1 MKMQKRL
8 KIGILSRKDTLYST
22 NRLKEAAETR
32 GHEVEIIDYLSCYM
46 NITSEK
52 TSIHIDGIDLPPLDA
67 IIPRIGANR
76 TFYGCA
82 IVRQL
87 ELMGIFSINPSIA
100 ITRSRDKLRSLQL
113 MAKTKIG
120 MPITGFAHSPDD
132 IDDLIKL
139 VGGVP
144 VVIKLLEGTQGIGVV
159 LAETK
164 KAAQSVIQA
173 FMGLKANIIVQEYI
187 KESNGSDIRCLVVGE
202 RVVASIKREADPDD
216 FRSNLHRGGT
226 AVSVKITK
234 QEREL
239 AIKAAKV
246 MGLKFAGVDILRSDR
261 GPLIMEVNSSPGLEG
276 VEVTTG
282 VSVAEEVVKYLE
294 KVLPMSARKRYEG

>member
-1 MKMQKRL
+1 M
-8 KIGILSRKDTLYST
+8 KIGILSRNSDLYST
-22 NRLKEAAETR
+22 RRLKEAAENR
-32 GHEVEIIDYLSCYM
+32 EHEVEIIDYLSCYM
-46 NITSEK
+46 NINSEK
-52 TSIHIDGIDLPPLDA
+52 TSVHIDGADLPHLDA

-82 IVRQL
+82 VVRQL
-87 ELMGIFSINPSIA
+87 ELMGIFSLNPSIA

-113 MAKTKIG
+113 MARKKIG

-132 IDDLIKL
+132 IDDLITL

-144 VVIKLLEGTQGIGVV
+144 VVIKLIEGTQGIGVV

-173 FMGLKANIIVQEYI
+173 FMGLKANIIVQEFI
-187 KESNGSDIRCLVVGE
+187 KESNGSDIRCLVVGGK
-202 RVVASIKREADPDD
+202 VVASIKREADPGD
-216 FRSNLHRGGT
+216 FRSNLHRGGS
-226 AVSVKITK
+226 AVPVKISK
-234 QEREL
+234 QERAL

-246 MGLKFAGVDILRSDR
+246 MGLNLAGIDILRSDR

-276 VEVTTG
+276 VESVTEID
-282 VSVAEEVVKYLE
+282 VAVEIIKHLE
-294 KVLPMSARKRYEG
+294 KILPSSPRKRYHG

>member
-1 MKMQKRL
+1 M
-8 KIGILSRKDTLYST
+8 KIGILSRNKNLYST
-22 NRLKEAAETR
+22 RRLKEAAESR
-32 GHEVEIIDYLSCYM
+32 RHEVEIIDYLSCYM
-46 NITSEK
+46 NINSEK
-52 TSIHIDGIDLPPLDA
+52 TTIHIDGADLPYLDA

-82 IVRQL
+82 VVRQL
-87 ELMGIFSINPSIA
+87 ELMGVFSINPSIA

-113 MAKTKIG
+113 MARKKIG
-120 MPITGFAHSPDD
+120 MPITGFANSPDD

-144 VVIKLLEGTQGIGVV
+144 VVIKLIEGTQGMGVV

-187 KESNGSDIRCLVVGE
+187 KESNGCDIRCFVVGE
-202 RVVASIKREADPDD
+202 RVVASIKREASSDD
-216 FRSNLHRGGT
+216 FRSNLHRGGSAIPIKISKEERAL
-226 AVSVKITK
+226 AV
-234 QEREL
+234 
-239 AIKAAKV
+239 KAAKV
-246 MGLKFAGVDILRSDR
+246 MDLKCAGVDILRSDR

-276 VEVTTG
+276 IETITG
-282 VSVAEEVVKYLE
+282 IDVAGEIIKHLE
-294 KVLPMSARKRYEG
+294 KILPSGKRKHYHG